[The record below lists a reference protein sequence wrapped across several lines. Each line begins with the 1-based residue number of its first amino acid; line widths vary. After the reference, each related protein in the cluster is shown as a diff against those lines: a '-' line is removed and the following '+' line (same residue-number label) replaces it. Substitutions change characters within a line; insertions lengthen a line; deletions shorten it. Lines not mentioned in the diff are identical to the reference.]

1 MSQPLTRAAPA
12 LPGSGGHSGPP
23 GGGLTPQPSL
33 GPALSP
39 STRPLCSKAASPL
52 PALVCTLL
60 GARGQECGHT
70 CPIAV
75 SAPRPPS
82 VRSQPPAPPRALPP
96 WLSLSPARRPGLREP
111 RVGAPGLPRLAL
123 RDPAPGSPTAPR
135 PPHLLRQV
143 GQALPQTVQAD
154 DRGGVVVP
162 GHRGARVSGHTRA
175 GPCSPPAPPRG
186 AGSSLG
192 VMDSEPEG
200 QAEGGGGGA
209 PGRGRCTVVEAGR
222 WVPPGARR
230 LTEPLGRAQFLEG
243 VSGLALESLWLRPGW
258 GE

>member
-1 MSQPLTRAAPA
+1 MFLGLLGPKSTDTALVTDAALGASQLLTRAAPA
-12 LPGSGGHSGPP
+12 FPGSGGHSGPP

-39 STRPLCSKAASPL
+39 STRPLRLQAASPL
-52 PALVCTLL
+52 PALVCALL
-60 GARGQECGHT
+60 GARGRECGHT
-70 CPIAV
+70 CPITV

-96 WLSLSPARRPGLREP
+96 RPSLSPARRPGLREP
-111 RVGAPGLPRLAL
+111 RVGAPGFPRLAL

-162 GHRGARVSGHTRA
+162 GPQRGLGQWARSGRALLSPSPSQGSRVQFRVYGLGTR
-175 GPCSPPAPPRG
+175 RT
-186 AGSSLG
+186 
-192 VMDSEPEG
+192 
-200 QAEGGGGGA
+200 GGGG
-209 PGRGRCTVVEAGR
+209 
-222 WVPPGARR
+222 W
-230 LTEPLGRAQFLEG
+230 
-243 VSGLALESLWLRPGW
+243 GW
-258 GE
+258 GSRQGQ